1 MLSPKTF
8 RARLVEVIDQAQHFA
23 ALGPVGAGGSS
34 GDSAQAFR
42 EGLDAT
48 EREREC
54 YSIPTPSHELR
65 KWQSS
70 RWHRKAQKGRKS
82 GMTTVINQGDE
93 TPFND
98 SSLFLPGRPLSAYF

>member
-1 MLSPKTF
+1 LSQKTF
-8 RARLVEVIDQAQHFA
+8 RARLVEVIDQAQHFG

-54 YSIPTPSHELR
+54 SSIPADFDELTNATVFTLAQESAKR
-65 KWQSS
+65 TKKWY
-70 RWHRKAQKGRKS
+70 
-82 GMTTVINQGDE
+82 DE
-93 TPFND
+93 SDKP
-98 SSLFLPGRPLSAYF
+98 RR